1 MHVTLSSK
9 LFSLFCISLIK
20 MKLIVSLV
28 IACVL
33 VNKVCSLQCYECVGK
48 GCSPKQVTCPSGQ
61 NCGSTYERVI
71 SGQRNSFEF
80 QRRCVQPKE
89 CVSGS
94 LNLGFNRI
102 EITNTCCTTDFCNA
116 DTAPGFSSQ
125 FFNGK
130 KCFTCS
136 GKDCTSMVRCQGDEN
151 SCVKMTGIGEGY
163 VAMSKGCISSSLCT
177 GADIFPVH
185 TNDGRTTY
193 DCCKGDLCNAAHSQA
208 GLSLLLLL
216 PLAGFSLFH

>member
-48 GCSPKQVTCPSGQ
+48 GCTPNRVTCPSGQ
-61 NCGSTYERVI
+61 KCGSTYKLVI
-71 SGQRNSFEF
+71 SGQQNPFESE
-80 QRRCVQPKE
+80 RRCVQPKE
-89 CVSGS
+89 CFSGS
-94 LNLGFNRI
+94 LNLGFNRMI
-102 EITNTCCTTDFCNA
+102 EINTTCCTTDFCNA
-116 DTAPGFSSQ
+116 ETIPVSRNHSS
-125 FFNGK
+125 NGK

-136 GKDCTSMVRCQGDEN
+136 DKDCTSSLRCQGDEN
-151 SCVKMTGIGEGY
+151 NCVKMTEIDEGRSKL
-163 VAMSKGCISSSLCT
+163 SKGCISS
-177 GADIFPVH
+177 IFCDAAHIPLMI
-185 TNDGRTTY
+185 RTTF